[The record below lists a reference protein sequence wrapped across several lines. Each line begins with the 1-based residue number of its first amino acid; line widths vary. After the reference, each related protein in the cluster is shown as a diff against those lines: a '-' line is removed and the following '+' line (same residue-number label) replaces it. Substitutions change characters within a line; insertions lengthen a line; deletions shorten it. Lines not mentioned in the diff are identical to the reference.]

1 MDIELE
7 VTLRFGQREVLLG
20 DILNLS
26 PGSVLEL
33 DQQVQDPVELLVG
46 GRVIAWGEV
55 VTVEGNYGLR
65 VTGLANREE
74 RLQSIRK

>member
-1 MDIELE
+1 MDIELD
-7 VTLRFGQREVLLG
+7 VTLRFGQREMLLG
-20 DILNLS
+20 DVLNLS

-33 DQQVQDPVELLVG
+33 EQQVHDPVELLVG

-55 VTVEGNYGLR
+55 VTVDGNYGLR
-65 VTGLANREE
+65 ITGLASREE